1 MPACTTVYVASLQ
14 LSSWYFLFYRKF
26 LASRQKLISN
36 LIKNEATVE
45 HVNAM
50 MIKGLNYGAGEDS

>member
-1 MPACTTVYVASLQ
+1 M
-14 LSSWYFLFYRKF
+14 
-26 LASRQKLISN
+26 N

-45 HVNAM
+45 HVNGM